1 MLPTPLRVLFVCR
14 CTSGFCAA
22 SLTQTCWFVCWMCGW
37 NDGWK
42 NLWQGEYEDEKRR
55 GRRWKCC
62 FSHTSS
68 LCLCVSVSLPVFFFL
83 FPPDLPPTC
92 LMSSP
97 RVSGLCICTH
107 EANWEKWTVRTHPSE
122 HANTSQ
128 SLSVLFFSFFLE
140 SVRVHFCFS
149 ETANPEETVVP
160 HTDGSIRIER
170 MNEEEDEGS
179 LLSLS
184 ATLTLLLDTVTLP

>member
-1 MLPTPLRVLFVCR
+1 MEELVAGWIWRPLYQCVNLSWWYSHLKMRNGEEAGG
-14 CTSGFCAA
+14 SAA
-22 SLTQTCWFVCWMCGW
+22 SVTHPVCVCAFLSASLSFSFYFHPTFHPHAWCP
-37 NDGWK
+37 
-42 NLWQGEYEDEKRR
+42 LPECQG
-55 GRRWKCC
+55 
-62 FSHTSS
+62 
-68 LCLCVSVSLPVFFFL
+68 SV
-83 FPPDLPPTC
+83 
-92 LMSSP
+92 
-97 RVSGLCICTH
+97 ICTH
-107 EANWEKWTVRTHPSE
+107 ETNWERWTVRTHPSE

-128 SLSVLFFSFFLE
+128 SLSVLFFFFFLE

-170 MNEEEDEGS
+170 MKEEEDEGS